1 MARFKWMGELARTG
15 LTYGNTTK
23 FDVPT
28 KTGTQTLLPVSPA
41 TYFVIGQDIGH
52 DIVCPLCIK
61 ALQTDPRFQAIP

>member
-1 MARFKWMGELARTG
+1 MARFKWLGEPAREG
-15 LTYGNTTK
+15 LTYGETTR

-52 DIVCPLCIK
+52 DITCPLCIT
-61 ALQTDPRFQAIP
+61 ALNADPRFELIP